1 MELEVL
7 AEETRRK
14 KQAKAKAAASN
25 KKKESGRVK
34 EVVEGVAEDVED
46 DDSDYNGNE
55 ITENTPEDR
64 VKIYQELAQQK
75 REKEERA
82 NANAP
87 KKRDYDVEQSEAV
100 QSIRTKEKELEE
112 G

>member
-1 MELEVL
+1 ML

-14 KQAKAKAAASN
+14 KQAKARAAASN

-34 EVVEGVAEDVED
+34 EVVEGVAEDVEED

-82 NANAP
+82 NVNAP
-87 KKRDYDVEQSEAV
+87 KKRDYDVEQNEAV

>member
-1 MELEVL
+1 ML

-14 KQAKAKAAASN
+14 KQAKARAVAAN

-34 EVVEGVAEDVED
+34 EVVEGVAEDVEED

-82 NANAP
+82 NVNAP

>member
-1 MELEVL
+1 ML

-14 KQAKAKAAASN
+14 KQAKARAAASN

-34 EVVEGVAEDVED
+34 EVVEGVAEDVEED

-82 NANAP
+82 NVNAP

>member
-1 MELEVL
+1 ML

-14 KQAKAKAAASN
+14 KQAKARAAASN
-25 KKKESGRVK
+25 KKKKESGRVK
-34 EVVEGVAEDVED
+34 EVVEGVAEDVEED

-82 NANAP
+82 NVNAP
-87 KKRDYDVEQSEAV
+87 KKRDYDVEQNEAV